1 MRSTWRHSTVFAAVA
16 AWALLVTGCSG
27 RSGGSAGEAEP
38 KGQGEAGEFS
48 IGIIEPE
55 HLLPPTT
62 NATNDMQVL
71 LVLFTGLV
79 EYDARTAEP
88 VNAMAE
94 SITSSDQQTWTI
106 RIKEGWT
113 FHDGEPVTARSF
125 VDAWNFGA
133 YAPNAAG
140 NASSYAKIAGY
151 DDLQGDPTA
160 TPPVSPRTK
169 AMSGLAVVDDTT
181 FTVRLKE
188 PFSQFPLTLGFQ
200 AFYPL
205 PRVALADPKAFEEAP
220 VGNGPY
226 RMDGRWRHDEGIRV
240 KRFTGYQG
248 RPAAAETI
256 DFKIYVKK
264 DTAYRDFQ
272 AGALDIATELPAEE
286 IAGARRDNGE
296 RYVEQQSSGL
306 NYLGFPLYQPAFQRK
321 EIRQAI
327 SLAIDRKAI
336 VDAIYG
342 GEKEP
347 ARSIVFP
354 RLPGARTDACGLC
367 TLDVPRAQQ
376 LLARAGGW
384 TGGALHIWFATGRD
398 HEASMEAVANQLRR
412 HLGIT
417 DVKFDTPE
425 FAEFFSA
432 VKAHKVNGLFRLN
445 WLMDYPSPQAYL
457 QPLFSS
463 TSSSNR
469 AGYANPEVDALI
481 AEGDRAPS
489 IEAGLRSYQAAEDL
503 ILDDMPVIPLWFGKN
518 QAVHS
523 ERVDDVEID
532 LLGRVRVE
540 EVRVRG

>member
-1 MRSTWRHSTVFAAVA
+1 MA
-16 AWALLVTGCSG
+16 AWALLLAACRGAPG
-27 RSGGSAGEAEP
+27 AGD
-38 KGQGEAGEFS
+38 GQGKAPAQRSAREFS

-71 LVLFTGLV
+71 FVLFTGLV
-79 EYDARTAEP
+79 EYDAQTAEP

-106 RIKEGWT
+106 RIKPGWT

-140 NASSYAKIAGY
+140 NASSYAKIVGY
-151 DDLQGDPTA
+151 DDLQGDPGA
-160 TPPVSPRTK
+160 TPPVPPR
-169 AMSGLAVVDDTT
+169 AREMSGLVVVDDTT
-181 FTVRLKE
+181 FTVHLKE

-205 PRVALADPKAFEEAP
+205 PRVARSDPKAFEEAP

-226 RMDGRWRHDEGIRV
+226 QMDGRWRHDEGIRV
-240 KRFTGYQG
+240 KRFAAYQG
-248 RPAAAETI
+248 RPGVADAIE
-256 DFKIYVKK
+256 FKIYLKK

-272 AGALDIATELPAEE
+272 AGVLDIATELPADE
-286 IAGARRDNGE
+286 IPAARRANGS

-306 NYLGFPLYQPAFQRK
+306 NYLGFPLYQAAFQRK

-327 SLAIDRKAI
+327 SLAIDRQEI
-336 VDAIYG
+336 IDAIYG
-342 GEKEP
+342 GDKEP

-354 RLPGARTDACGLC
+354 RLPGTRADACRLC
-367 TLDVPRAQQ
+367 TLDVVRARQ
-376 LLARAGGW
+376 LLAQGGGW
-384 TGGALHIWFATGRD
+384 TGGPLHIWFATGRD

-412 HLGIT
+412 NLGIT
-417 DVKFDTPE
+417 DVRFDTPE

-432 VKAHKVNGLFRLN
+432 VKAHQVTGLFRLN

-457 QPLFSS
+457 QPLFAS

-469 AGYANPEVDALI
+469 TGYANPRVDALI

-489 IEAGLRSYQAAEDL
+489 IQAGLVSYQAAEDL
-503 ILDDMPVIPLWFGKN
+503 ILDDLPVIPLWFGKN

-523 ERVDDVEID
+523 RRTSGVVID
-532 LLGRVRVE
+532 LLGRVRVQD
-540 EVRVRG
+540 VRVTR